1 VAKEWK
7 QIIKLIGV
15 KVVRE
20 AINLA
25 SASREELVNTTNK
38 ENKMIITFY
47 KEDFKSDEDFEY
59 YLKQMGVDTDEYVT
73 TIDLDF
79 EKYYGDN
86 KDLKYKK
93 RS

>member
-1 VAKEWK
+1 
-7 QIIKLIGV
+7 
-15 KVVRE
+15 
-20 AINLA
+20 
-25 SASREELVNTTNK
+25 
-38 ENKMIITFY
+38 MIITFY

-86 KDLKYKK
+86 KDLKYK
-93 RS
+93 